1 MVAATMIGC
10 GSKSTG
16 SPVLIGA
23 RWKLPDRTLETLN
36 VADLVVPPGAQRF
49 ELVFD
54 RRLDGDRIEDG
65 SGGIPRPRANPPV
78 HVAFPGAPSGYGL
91 TVVYA
96 SNATGGP
103 AIWVT
108 PGGDASFPSAKTLTF
123 SLDRGNITSTD
134 GTPFTGPSV
143 LTVSTA
149 PFSVDILVP
158 PLGAALPS
166 SVVPLSFNDAP
177 LAASVAPH
185 VRVEDGTGTSLPIF
199 VVVDSRNRQLWN
211 VQPVCAG
218 GWPSAKALTLVVTT
232 EVTDLYGAPLG
243 SEARGTFSVGGDAG
257 APSSSCAG
265 PDAATEDAAGDA
277 APAGDDA
284 GMAGSDAAASDGGE
298 PGTDGGV
305 DDAGLPSQGDAG

>member
-1 MVAATMIGC
+1 MVVATMTAC

-54 RRLDGDRIEDG
+54 RRLDGDKIENG
-65 SGGIPRPRANPPV
+65 SGSIPQPRANPPV
-78 HVAFPGAPSGYGL
+78 HLSFPGAPSGYGL

-108 PGGDASFPSAKTLTF
+108 PGGEAAFPSAKTLTF

-134 GTPFTGPSV
+134 GTPFTGPSA

-158 PLGAALPS
+158 PLGAALPR
-166 SVVPLSFNDAP
+166 SVIPLSFNNAP
-177 LAASVAPH
+177 LATSVAPH
-185 VRVEDGTGTSLPIF
+185 VRVEDGAGNEVPVF
-199 VVVDSRNRQLWN
+199 VVVDNRNRQLWN
-211 VQPVCAG
+211 VEPLCAG
-218 GWPSAKALTLVVTT
+218 GWPLARALTLVVTT
-232 EVTDLYGAPLG
+232 EVTDLYGAALG
-243 SEARGTFSVGGDAG
+243 SEARATFSVPGDGGATSTCVGIDAG
-257 APSSSCAG
+257 A
-265 PDAATEDAAGDA
+265 GDA
-277 APAGDDA
+277 SGDSAPPMGDDA
-284 GMAGSDAAASDGGE
+284 GSEVVGPGSDSGASRDAGDLVDDGG
-298 PGTDGGV
+298 
-305 DDAGLPSQGDAG
+305 